1 MLQGKSS
8 ERLSHHITNN
18 PKLAILA
25 PSSGQIWSTSGIVK
39 VVLIALKMVST
50 QLSDP
55 NSSLEAGVSCPKNFR
70 QACFYQALMNLDKG
84 DLPIREIK
92 WVEESCTEACLHHRK
107 WFGCGLSQPWRRVLV
122 DCFVEVVVGVLWG
135 HGGPNCL
142 CQSLGLRV
150 WWLGRLTLLAFRGFV
165 CTAAGGG

>member
-1 MLQGKSS
+1 
-8 ERLSHHITNN
+8 
-18 PKLAILA
+18 
-25 PSSGQIWSTSGIVK
+25 
-39 VVLIALKMVST
+39 
-50 QLSDP
+50 
-55 NSSLEAGVSCPKNFR
+55 
-70 QACFYQALMNLDKG
+70 MNLDKG